1 LGQTAAQGQ
10 EPAHPTEGQ
19 GNAAN
24 CGGGKFDEIYVS
36 VADTGPGI
44 AEADQ
49 QFIFEKFYQA
59 DKTLIREASG
69 TGLGLAISKELTNLL
84 GGKLSLKSSPG
95 QGTVF
100 TLTLPIDGGQK
111 GIA

>member
-1 LGQTAAQGQ
+1 MQNSLG
-10 EPAHPTEGQ
+10 EREGKVV
-19 GNAAN
+19 N
-24 CGGGKFDEIYVS
+24 CGEGKFDEIYVS

-59 DKTLIREASG
+59 DRTLIREASG
-69 TGLGLAISKELTNLL
+69 TGLGLAISKELTSLL

-95 QGTVF
+95 QGTIF
-100 TLTLPIDGGQK
+100 TLTLPVEGSQK
-111 GIA
+111 GITCAT